1 MKCSIAGL
9 LFAAVAAVSLN
20 AHAATVTLT
29 GVANAQV
36 RDGAFA
42 GFYSLEIDG
51 NKLLGMCDDFSTNST
66 VGDTWT
72 ATVYDGAQVAGGAG
86 KFGPD
91 PTRYSQIGYLFSL
104 TGAADYS
111 HQASINEA
119 IWKIMTPGASALA
132 TLTGDALNYYNSARD
147 GSHNS
152 FDYSPY
158 MMVVTP
164 QPLNRSQEFLIV
176 PGIVP
181 PSSVPLP
188 GAFWLL
194 FSGAAALF
202 GTARRARRIG

>member
-1 MKCSIAGL
+1 MKHPLINLFIAAI
-9 LFAAVAAVSLN
+9 AAASLN
-20 AHAATVTLT
+20 VNAATVKLT

-36 RDGAFA
+36 RDGAYA
-42 GFYSLEIDG
+42 GFYALEVDG

-66 VGDTWT
+66 VGDTWS
-72 ATVYDGAQVAGGAG
+72 AIVYDGAQVSAGAG

-147 GSHNS
+147 GSHNT

-176 PGIVP
+176 PGVVP
-181 PSSVPLP
+181 PSSVPVP

-194 FSGAAALF
+194 FSGAVGLF
-202 GTARRARRIG
+202 GIGRRATSA